1 VTAVSTPGGG
11 DDAEGVLIRRLV
23 PDEWAVYRDV
33 RLAALSDAPEAFGST
48 LAREQAFAETE
59 WRGRLGRHPQFVAFR
74 GDAVVGTIGVI
85 GLRERHK
92 IADIVSMWVVTHERG
107 RGVGDRLVRVAIE
120 TARAAGCVEVSLWVA
135 DGNGYAERLYARHGF
150 VRTGAV
156 LPIRDDEPDRL
167 EFQMALM
174 LSNRAPS

>member
-1 VTAVSTPGGG
+1 MSDGG
-11 DDAEGVLIRRLV
+11 DGAEGVRIRRLV

-48 LAREQAFAETE
+48 LAREQGFAETE
-59 WRGRLGRHPQFVAFR
+59 WRARLGRHPQFIAFR
-74 GDAVVGTIGVI
+74 RDAVVGTIGLI
-85 GLRERHK
+85 GSHERQK
-92 IADIVSMWVVTHERG
+92 VADIVSMWVVAHERG

-120 TARAAGCVEVSLWVA
+120 TAREAGCIEVSLWVA
-135 DGNGYAERLYARHGF
+135 EGNGHAERLYTRHGF

-167 EFQMALM
+167 EFQMALSP
-174 LSNRAPS
+174 LSNHALP